1 MTAWHDFVKKIYH
14 ENHNKDSNYSFKQ
27 AMQDASE
34 RKGEMNTSS
43 SNPFPK
49 RTKKMRKSKSSKSMK
64 SRKSKKSRKS
74 RKSRKH

>member
-1 MTAWHDFVKKIYH
+1 MTAWNDFVKKIYH

-27 AMQDASE
+27 ALQDASK

-49 RTKKMRKSKSSKSMK
+49 KTKKMRKGKNNKSMK
-64 SRKSKKSRKS
+64 TRKTRKS